1 MADTNSAAKPVV
13 ANNPAGSPPP
23 SQGASAPV
31 AGEGEGWGGVAAHDV
46 TANTL

>member
-1 MADTNSAAKPVV
+1 MTDTNSAAKPVV

-31 AGEGEGWGGVAAHDV
+31 AGEGWGGVAAHDV